1 MQSIR
6 EIFINSLR
14 QNTPKNVSLIEEVA
28 MVLNI
33 NYDAAYRRINGKT
46 TISIEEA
53 ILLAKHF
60 NISLNNLFE
69 VGDRNLL
76 MVFKTKCINNE
87 KDLLNYFSSTY
98 KSLAKLKKDKTAEF
112 FYNARD
118 LPLFYFLGDHILCKF
133 KIYIWL
139 SFLDNNFSQKQLK
152 FEDYSTS
159 LALMKVIQ
167 KIESIYKNSNT
178 TEIWSETV
186 IDSTLKQLNYF
197 YESEL
202 LSGKVALQICKQLEQ
217 ILNRIEMAAYNGKK
231 NNSSKDI
238 NFSLY
243 SNELTIFNN
252 NLLIKSKKRKIL
264 FTPYSILRYYKIKDH
279 EMCNNMED
287 YFLKQLQDSILLS
300 TSGKKERYLF
310 FKKLYGKIDKLK
322 KILQQKKEKTH
333 SL

>member
-69 VGDRNLL
+69 VGDKNLL

-87 KDLLNYFSSTY
+87 KDLLNY
-98 KSLAKLKKDKTAEF
+98 
-112 FYNARD
+112 
-118 LPLFYFLGDHILCKF
+118 
-133 KIYIWL
+133 
-139 SFLDNNFSQKQLK
+139 FSQKQLK

-167 KIESIYKNSNT
+167 KIESIYQNSNT

-186 IDSTLKQLNYF
+186 IDSTLKQLNYL

-217 ILNRIEMAAYNGKK
+217 ILKRIEMAAYNGKK

-252 NLLIKSKKRKIL
+252 NLLIKSKNQKIL
-264 FTPYSILRYYKIKDH
+264 FTPYSILRYYKIKDY

-287 YFLKQLQDSILLS
+287 YFLKQLQDSTLLS